1 MKKLLL
7 ITGDLA
13 TGKSTFANILSKKYN
28 IPVMYKDKVKEVLCD
43 SIGFSDREENLKLS
57 IAAVELMIY
66 SFSEL
71 ATLGIDVTLE
81 ANFKENELV
90 KIHNIAK
97 KSGYD
102 VLTLKLTA
110 DIDIIYHR
118 FVYRIENENRHPA
131 HISGFDGY
139 DSLKYY
145 IEAGRK
151 QATPGRILEINA
163 DDFSYQEDIAT
174 LSFIDRFMGEK
185 HGNN

>member
-1 MKKLLL
+1 MKKLIL

-28 IPVMYKDKVKEVLCD
+28 IPVMYKDKIKEVLCD
-43 SIGFSDREENLKLS
+43 SIGFSHREENLKLS

-71 ATLGIDVTLE
+71 ATLGIDVILE
-81 ANFKENELV
+81 ANFKENELT
-90 KIHNIAK
+90 KIHAIAK

-102 VLTLKLTA
+102 VLTLRLTA

-118 FVYRIENENRHPA
+118 FVNRIENENRHPA

-151 QATPGRILEINA
+151 QATPGRVLEINA
-163 DDFSYQEDIAT
+163 DDFDYQSDEGLFSLIKDFLT
-174 LSFIDRFMGEK
+174 E
-185 HGNN
+185 N

>member
-1 MKKLLL
+1 MRKLII
-7 ITGDLA
+7 ITGDLSV
-13 TGKSTFANILSKKYN
+13 GKSTFAAILSKKCN
-28 IPVMYKDKVKEVLCD
+28 ITVMYKDRIKEVLCD
-43 SIGFSDREENLKLS
+43 AIGFANREENLRLS
-57 IAAVELMIY
+57 KATVELMTYGFYEMYLLSQDLI
-66 SFSEL
+66 
-71 ATLGIDVTLE
+71 IE

-90 KIHNIAK
+90 KIHNIAE

-118 FVYRIENENRHPA
+118 FVNRIENENRHPA

-151 QATPGRILEINA
+151 QATPGRVLEINA
-163 DDFSYQEDIAT
+163 DNFDYQSDESLFSLIKDFLTE
-174 LSFIDRFMGEK
+174 
-185 HGNN
+185 N